1 MGGKPLAHPF
11 KSGSFRSATWFTITL
26 TQCRRSLIIQNR
38 VCGREQTEDNLSEKL
53 SQIFCLSNVTK
64 MLTKTKMSTITDE
77 CFCNHKS
84 FKDKMTNGRCLC
96 HVPLKHW
103 NSQNPSN
110 FSVNLSHPTFT
121 GRQDGYFCATLG
133 AEEAG
138 ETIAPCS
145 ELLPLLF
152 VIVTHSLPLL
162 FVIATHPLPL
172 PLLFVIGTH

>member
-1 MGGKPLAHPF
+1 MAAAF
-11 KSGSFRSATWFTITL
+11 AI
-26 TQCRRSLIIQNR
+26 
-38 VCGREQTEDNLSEKL
+38 
-53 SQIFCLSNVTK
+53 
-64 MLTKTKMSTITDE
+64 
-77 CFCNHKS
+77 
-84 FKDKMTNGRCLC
+84 
-96 HVPLKHW
+96 PLKHW

-152 VIVTHSLPLL
+152 VIAAH
-162 FVIATHPLPL
+162 PL
-172 PLLFVIGTH
+172 PLLFVINGHLISATIYISQGERAPAWACVYAHIHRVHHNGRDSGGKPLRPVLSGLRNEK

>member
-1 MGGKPLAHPF
+1 
-11 KSGSFRSATWFTITL
+11 
-26 TQCRRSLIIQNR
+26 
-38 VCGREQTEDNLSEKL
+38 
-53 SQIFCLSNVTK
+53 
-64 MLTKTKMSTITDE
+64 MSTITDE

-138 ETIAPCS
+138 ETIAPGS
-145 ELLPLLF
+145 ERPCCYLLLAPIHCHCYMLLAPIDPLFISLKVNVLLLGLAFMLIFTGYITMAGIQVGNLF
-152 VIVTHSLPLL
+152 VQ
-162 FVIATHPLPL
+162 F
-172 PLLFVIGTH
+172 

>member
-1 MGGKPLAHPF
+1 
-11 KSGSFRSATWFTITL
+11 
-26 TQCRRSLIIQNR
+26 
-38 VCGREQTEDNLSEKL
+38 
-53 SQIFCLSNVTK
+53 
-64 MLTKTKMSTITDE
+64 MSTITDE

-172 PLLFVIGTH
+172 PLLFVIGTHPLPLLYVIGTHWPTVYISQGERAPARACLHAHIHRVHHNGRDSGGKPLRLVLSGLRNEKWR